1 MANEQLVIL
10 NKKKG
15 TIKGQIA
22 NFKNFLAK
30 YREEEPDAIKLGLHL
45 QRLKNTSKKF
55 DDIQDQIELLD
66 TETPHIDL
74 GLDRYA
80 IQDDYLLAST
90 QPADQSTGTIDR
102 TLDIQQTKRRV
113 KLPLATL
120 PTFSGRYEEWLAFRG
135 SFTSLIHDQTDL
147 TNVEKLQYLKSA
159 LKADAAQK
167 ISVFSITEE
176 NYNRVWQLLE
186 KTYQDTRL
194 IISRH
199 LSLILRLPVQEKQTS
214 EVLIKLS
221 DDTQHHM
228 LSLASLGV
236 KISKEILVQNID
248 EKLHKTT
255 LEKWDNTLK
264 PNELP
269 RLDDMLEFL
278 YRTATRLSQRESQ
291 NKNLS
296 KDTSSTPASFG
307 SQRNT
312 KTAFLTSTI

>member
-22 NFKNFLAK
+22 HFKNFLAK

-45 QRLKNTSKKF
+45 QRLKNTFEKF

-66 TETPHIDL
+66 TEIPHIDL
-74 GLDRYA
+74 VLDRYA
-80 IQDDYLLAST
+80 IQDDYLEIVADGECLLTST

-102 TLDIQQTKRRV
+102 TLDVQQTKRRV

-120 PTFSGRYEEWLAFRG
+120 PTFSGRYEEWLAFRD

-176 NYNRVWQLLE
+176 NYNRAWQLLE

-214 EVLIKLS
+214 EGLIKLA
-221 DDTQHHM
+221 DDTQQHM
-228 LSLASLGV
+228 LSLASLGL
-236 KISKEILVQNID
+236 KISEEILVQNIE

-255 LEKWDNTLK
+255 LEKWDETLK
-264 PNELP
+264 RNEFP
-269 RLDDMLEFL
+269 KLDNMLEFL
-278 YRTATRLSQRESQ
+278 YRTAARL
-291 NKNLS
+291 
-296 KDTSSTPASFG
+296 F
-307 SQRNT
+307 
-312 KTAFLTSTI
+312 